1 MCKYA
6 LRLLAFVS
14 FVGWCLSAKRA
25 HHYEPESPERSDDDD
40 WEHA

>member
-1 MCKYA
+1 MFKSF

-14 FVGWCLSAKRA
+14 FVGWLVSAKRA
-25 HHYEPESPERSDDDD
+25 HHYEPDDWDDGEDD